1 MDEFEI
7 IVETITEFLG
17 ESKKIY
23 KNHQQ
28 VSWNCPE
35 CDEDRNKGNLEVS
48 IEKHIYHCWSCNIS
62 GPLGKLF
69 DKYGNAKQKKTYK
82 IFRPEEVKPIV
93 EKKNKI
99 KLPESFTLFKNSSP
113 VYPIRKQ
120 AYNYLKRRG
129 VTDELIEK
137 FEIGCCDNG
146 NFNGRVVIPSYNKN
160 GELNYFIAR
169 SWNPRSKNKYMNP
182 KVEKDKI
189 IFNENRIDWEKE
201 ITLVEGVFD
210 SIFVPNSIPLLGKHI
225 SELLLKTIYNKAK
238 SNVII
243 CLDSDAWDK
252 SLELFNE
259 LNGGDLWGRVKVIKL
274 PDGKDIADLRG
285 KIEKEYFYEVT

>member
-17 ESKKIY
+17 EPKKIY

-113 VYPIRKQ
+113 AYPIRKQ
-120 AYNYLKRRG
+120 AYNYLKTRG

-137 FEIGCCDNG
+137 FEIGFCDNG

-238 SNVII
+238 SNIII

-259 LNGGDLWGRVKVIKL
+259 LNGGNLWGRVKVIKL

-285 KIEKEYFYEVT
+285 KIEEEYFYEVT

>member
-120 AYNYLKRRG
+120 AYNYLKSRG

-137 FEIGCCDNG
+137 FEIGFCDNG

>member
-17 ESKKIY
+17 EPKKIY

-82 IFRPEEVKPIV
+82 IFRPEEAKPIV

-113 VYPIRKQ
+113 AYPIRKQ
-120 AYNYLKRRG
+120 AYNYLKTRG

-137 FEIGCCDNG
+137 FEIGFCDNG

-238 SNVII
+238 SNIII

-259 LNGGDLWGRVKVIKL
+259 LNGGNLWGRVKVIKL

-285 KIEKEYFYEVT
+285 KIEEEYFYEVT